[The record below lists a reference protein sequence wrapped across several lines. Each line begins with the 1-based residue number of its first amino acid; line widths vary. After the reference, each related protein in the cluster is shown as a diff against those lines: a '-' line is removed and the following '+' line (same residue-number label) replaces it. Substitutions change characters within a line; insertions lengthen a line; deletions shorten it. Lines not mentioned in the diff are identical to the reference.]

1 LASDIVHVCTLY
13 HLTTFCQPAK
23 WLHLVAE
30 QGINS
35 LTGFSR
41 GGQAIDYRPFVAPN
55 DAEHW

>member
-1 LASDIVHVCTLY
+1 MAA
-13 HLTTFCQPAK
+13 PRR
-23 WLHLVAE
+23 E

>member
-1 LASDIVHVCTLY
+1 MPTGKMAA
-13 HLTTFCQPAK
+13 PRR
-23 WLHLVAE
+23 E